1 MNTFK
6 NKVIIVTGGSGLLGK
21 AIVNSVVAAG
31 ATCINADINEGSE
44 KSGQYIR
51 CDITDPVSI
60 KQTVTDVVAT
70 FGRIDGLVNNAYPRT
85 KDWGNKFEA
94 IDVDS
99 WRKNVD
105 MQLNSCFVFCQ
116 AVCEQ
121 MKQQQSG
128 SIVNIGSMHGVVAP
142 DFGVYKG
149 TPMTSPGAYAAIK
162 GGIIHFTKY
171 LASYFGGYNIRVNCV
186 SPGGIFDNQNPIF
199 VENYLQRVPLKR
211 MGNPAD
217 IAGPVTFLLSD
228 EAAYITGH
236 NLLVDGGWTI
246 I

>member
-1 MNTFK
+1 MNKFK
-6 NKVIIVTGGSGLLGK
+6 DKVIIVTGGSGLLGK
-21 AIVNSVVAAG
+21 AIVNSIVAEG
-31 ATCINADINEGSE
+31 GTCINADIQRGENGEFVH
-44 KSGQYIR
+44 
-51 CDITDPVSI
+51 CDITDPDSI
-60 KQTVTDVVAT
+60 RQTVKNIAEK
-70 FGRIDGLVNNAYPRT
+70 FGKIDGLVNNAYPRT

-94 IDVDS
+94 IDIES

-105 MQLNSCFVFCQ
+105 MQMNSCFVFCQ

-121 MKQQQSG
+121 MKLRQSG

-142 DFGVYKG
+142 DFGVYNG
-149 TPMTSPGAYAAIK
+149 TQMTSPGAYAAIK

-171 LASYFGGYNIRVNCV
+171 LASYFGSSNIRVNCV

-211 MGNPAD
+211 MGNPSD